1 MARRIKKI
9 IKITLAVIVLFVVSL
24 ATIMAC
30 TNPDRAEVHKR
41 MVAQVVDKYDM
52 NKLNLTEAERE
63 QYNNYMWS
71 NTNPNIFDKEVS
83 PRFKVV
89 PYGLWSNGYICVMDD
104 KGGFVYKKKVTTGV
118 FNKVTIVDEEEL
130 MQAIL
135 EAHRIN
141 EQRTAGA
148 VDDKQQAAQ
157 Q

>member
-1 MARRIKKI
+1 MARNRIKRI

-41 MVAQVVDKYDM
+41 LVAQVVDKYDM

-71 NTNPNIFDKEVS
+71 NTNPNFFDKEVS

-89 PYGLWSNGYICVMDD
+89 PYGLWSTGYICVMDD
-104 KGGFVYKKKVTTGV
+104 KGGFVYRKKVTSGM
-118 FNKVTIVDEEEL
+118 FGKVSVVDDEEL

-135 EAHRIN
+135 DAHRIN
-141 EQRTAGA
+141 EQRTATA
-148 VDDKQQAAQ
+148 ATSQQAAQ